1 MNCELL
7 IGAPSS
13 GSGKTTFTMGLLRAL
28 HDRGYTVQPYK
39 CGPDYIDTLFHLQA
53 SDYESVN
60 LDTFMASP
68 RHVRNCYHRYGAD
81 ADVKVVEG
89 AMGLFD
95 GFDKGKGSAAEIAL
109 LLNLPVILVVD
120 ARSTAYSIA
129 PLLHGYKT
137 FDGLGKAIRI
147 SGVVLNRVA
156 SERHYRLLRDAC
168 EDTGIPCLG
177 FLPNNP
183 ELRTPSR
190 HLGLSLSGREEMEH
204 FICLAAKE
212 VAKHVDVEKLKTL
225 SPLPREG
232 DGLTS
237 FEGWHA
243 SHPSLTGGAGGGSHH
258 IAIARDEAFNFTYR
272 ANIDALRTM
281 GEVTTFSPLH
291 DEAPPPCDLLYLPG
305 GYPELF
311 AAELSANAAMR
322 NSVRTYAE
330 QGGCI
335 LAECGGMM
343 YLCQDIDG
351 AAMCG
356 VLPFGATMEGAK
368 LHLGYR
374 QMRMGDGWMKGHE
387 FHYSSIGSLT
397 LSDELQCITG
407 QFSAIGTPVDTPIYR
422 YKNVIAS
429 YTHWYWAETGL
440 EALLNTLYNI

>member
-1 MNCELL
+1 
-7 IGAPSS
+7 
-13 GSGKTTFTMGLLRAL
+13 MGLLRAL

-39 CGPDYIDTLFHLQA
+39 CGPDYIDTLFHWQA
-53 SDYESVN
+53 AGRESVN

-68 RHVRNCYHRYGAD
+68 QHMRDCYHRYGAD

-95 GFDKGKGSAAEIAL
+95 GYDKGKGSAAEISL

-156 SERHYRLLRDAC
+156 SERHCRMLRNAC

-183 ELRTPSR
+183 ELRMPSR
-190 HLGLSLSGREEMEH
+190 HLGLSLSGREEMER
-204 FICLAAKE
+204 FIGLAAKE
-212 VAKHVDVEKLKTL
+212 VAENVDIERLISTCQRADKPKSQSTLK
-225 SPLPREG
+225 PLNCP
-232 DGLTS
+232 
-237 FEGWHA
+237 A
-243 SHPSLTGGAGGGSHH
+243 PSKN

-272 ANIDALRTM
+272 DNIDALRTM

-291 DEAPPPCDLLYLPG
+291 DESLPPCDLLYLPG

-311 AAELSANAAMR
+311 AAELSANAAMM

-330 QGGCI
+330 QGGRI

-351 AAMCG
+351 AAMCS
-356 VLPFGATMEGAK
+356 VLPFGTTMEGAK

-374 QMRMGDGWMKGHE
+374 QMRMGDGWMKGHV

-397 LSDELQCITG
+397 SSDGLQCITG
-407 QFSAIGTPVDTPIYR
+407 QFSAIGTPVDTPIFR

-440 EALLNTLYNI
+440 EALLNTLYNT